1 MSDDSPRSAE
11 LEAGRPQSETSEPAA
26 PPAERPSLARRF
38 LSPRTLAS
46 FALAAGLLWLALR
59 RQDPETLR
67 AAWTQVRTAN
77 PFWYLAALLAY
88 YMAFP
93 VRGLRWRLLLRNAGE
108 KPEHIAPVRDLA
120 EIIYLSWFANSVVP
134 AKLGDVYRG
143 WLLRGSHGTSWSR
156 AMGTIIAERALD
168 LVVLVV
174 LMVTTGFFTYGD
186 VLAQGAQGGLS
197 ACLTGGWRPEDLGC
211 TLAQLF
217 AVGALLVVVL
227 MVGLVAFARYGVHIE
242 RLLPE
247 RIGAAYT
254 TFARALVLSFAR
266 FPRLLGLS
274 VLAWVA
280 EGAAF
285 YLVGRALGLSLGA
298 PLVVFFSLL
307 QAFITVIPVT
317 PGGLGFEPILAAAI
331 GLRGFEAVSAI
342 ALTVLYR
349 TISYF
354 SLVVGGLVVFL
365 VSRKT

>member
-1 MSDDSPRSAE
+1 MSASEAPERA
-11 LEAGRPQSETSEPAA
+11 EAGAA
-26 PPAERPSLARRF
+26 SAPSPPAERPSLAQRF

-67 AAWTQVRTAN
+67 AAWSQVRSAHLG
-77 PFWYLAALLAY
+77 WYVAALVAY

-93 VRGLRWRLLLRNAGE
+93 VRGLRWRLLLGNAGE
-108 KPEHIAPVRDLA
+108 QPERIAPVEDLA
-120 EIIYLSWFANSVVP
+120 EIIYLSWFANSIVP

-186 VLAQGAQGGLS
+186 VLARGAEGGLRP
-197 ACLTGGWRPEDLGC
+197 CLLGGWDPADLGC

-227 MVGLVAFARYGVHIE
+227 MVGLVAFARYGVHVE
-242 RLLPE
+242 RVLPE
-247 RIGAAYT
+247 RIATAYT

-266 FPRLLGLS
+266 FGPLLGLS
-274 VLAWVA
+274 ALAWIA

-285 YLVGRALGLSLGA
+285 YLVGRALGLTLGA

-354 SLVVGGLVVFL
+354 SLVVGGLAVFL
-365 VSRKT
+365 ISDKT